1 MQPQA
6 PTAITIAQFCA
17 KYNVHRA
24 TFYRNLKRG
33 LMPPIIKIGTAT
45 RILPDDEAAWL
56 SRQRD
61 ASASPEDA
69 RSRPPQ

>member
-45 RILPDDEAAWL
+45 RILVEDEMAWL
-56 SRQRD
+56 ERVRTGGI
-61 ASASPEDA
+61 PICH
-69 RSRPPQ
+69 